1 MRLIDADALKV
12 LFCEENED
20 IPNGYNDD
28 LDDYFGSGF
37 SAGRVST
44 LIDSA
49 KTVDAVPVVRCKD
62 CKYAHMTDDG
72 YTKYCDFWSDAYDE
86 YSQLYL
92 EPGSYCSCGE
102 RKEETENAVD

>member
-1 MRLIDADALKV
+1 MRLIDADELKEQ
-12 LFCEENED
+12 FCEENED

-49 KTVDAVPVVRCKD
+49 QTVDAVPVVRCKD
-62 CKYAHMTDDG
+62 CKFHDEDDCSLFCDG
-72 YTKYCDFWSDAYDE
+72 YWCECCNRYTTSD
-86 YSQLYL
+86 
-92 EPGSYCSCGE
+92 GFCSYAVK
-102 RKEETENAVD
+102 KEEQR